1 MAGLPLNEIAKKIG
15 FSHDGSVS
23 DSVAKFDRQ
32 VNENLLL
39 LLAELMRKAE
49 NIISK

>member
-32 VNENLLL
+32 VNENFTSTSSRIN
-39 LLAELMRKAE
+39 AQSRKY
-49 NIISK
+49 N